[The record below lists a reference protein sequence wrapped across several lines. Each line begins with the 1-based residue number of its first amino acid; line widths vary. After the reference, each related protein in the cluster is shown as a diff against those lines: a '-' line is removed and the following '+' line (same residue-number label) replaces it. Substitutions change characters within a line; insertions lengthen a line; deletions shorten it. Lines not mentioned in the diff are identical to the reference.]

1 MPKEGSREGIK
12 ATSDSQGNEKT
23 RKLKKKQESFK
34 FGRSQRRRK
43 KYYSIN
49 KNCDTH
55 SHTQRGKKT
64 NKEIRVRIMKLNV
77 CRVRVEFEYI

>member
-1 MPKEGSREGIK
+1 MKAAAAAEYPERRCPKKEAERGSKQRAIHKEM
-12 ATSDSQGNEKT
+12 
-23 RKLKKKQESFK
+23 KKQESFK

-64 NKEIRVRIMKLNV
+64 NKE
-77 CRVRVEFEYI
+77 